1 MNKDDIKRVAEL
13 LAEGMSVEAIAEIF
27 AEEEQDH
34 FDSLAADAEDDSDAA
49 IERRYRISPDDRYD
63 SRGQALRPSVNDA
76 GEPWWM

>member
-1 MNKDDIKRVAEL
+1 MNKDLIERIATML
-13 LAEGMSVEAIAEIF
+13 NEGMSVELVQEIL

-49 IERRYRISPDDRYD
+49 IERRYRISPDDRFD
-63 SRGQALRPSVNDA
+63 SRGEALRPAVNEA